1 MKIFKKILP
10 FVVLILFLLVLFF
23 LNKTNQKIIY
33 IKDIPIKVA
42 LAQSETQ
49 KTKGLSGVKKL
60 AEGKGM
66 LFVFDKMQQN
76 NFWMKDM
83 NFPLDIIWF
92 NDKKE
97 IVLIEENVTP
107 ETFPNTFGGDVLS
120 MYVLEVNAGF
130 VVKNNITIGDTFS
143 FSK

>member
-60 AEGKGM
+60 AESKGM

>member
-10 FVVLILFLLVLFF
+10 FIVLILFLLVLIF

-33 IKDIPIKVA
+33 IKDIPIKVT

-83 NFPLDIIWF
+83 NFPLDIIYF
-92 NDKKE
+92 NEKKE

-107 ETFPNTFGGDVLS
+107 ETFPNTFGGDMLS

-130 VVKNNITIGDTFS
+130 VAKNNITIGNTFS
-143 FSK
+143 FDK